1 MDNVDNLGEYI
12 RQQRIEKGLTIEEL
26 SAKTKISVAVLRDIE
41 AGQFDRYKGD
51 EAYVKMYL
59 KKIGAALS
67 VDTNDLTNQYIEL
80 TKEIELEEL
89 QEKEEAES
97 KPKKSR
103 NFSFETPEF
112 TRKPSVYEDKSHVTV
127 IRTGIILAL
136 VCLVIIVIWYGF
148 YSTRSQSKEPSFVDQ
163 NQTTTEGVDP
173 NENSDSENTQNKDNQ
188 NNQEQTTQ
196 EITFTRDESSA
207 SDVIDYHMKL
217 PTDTKTIKF
226 KIEFGSSSW
235 SSLTVNGQNYS
246 SFEHRIYN
254 YKETVE
260 LEFNV
265 DEFESLSLRNGF
277 SEGHHY
283 YINDQEVPL
292 KDEDSS
298 SNPSNFNLTL
308 DKE

>member
-89 QEKEEAES
+89 QEKEEEAAS

-127 IRTGIILAL
+127 IRAGIILAL
-136 VCLVIIVIWYGF
+136 VCLVIVVIWYGF

-163 NQTTTEGVDP
+163 NQTTTEGVNPD
-173 NENSDSENTQNKDNQ
+173 ENNDNQ
-188 NNQEQTTQ
+188 SNDNQSSQNQASQ
-196 EITFTRDESSA
+196 EVTFTRNDFL
-207 SDVIDYHMKL
+207 DFHFQL
-217 PTDTKTIKF
+217 PENTETFTF
-226 KIEFGSSSW
+226 KIVFGNNSW
-235 SSLTVNGQNYS
+235 SSLTVNDQDDS

-254 YKETVE
+254 KDETVE
-260 LEFNV
+260 LEFKV
-265 DEFESLSLRNGF
+265 ADFEKLSLRNGY
-277 SEGHHY
+277 SDGHHY

-292 KDEDSS
+292 TDEDSTTS
-298 SNPSNFNLTL
+298 PTNFNLTL